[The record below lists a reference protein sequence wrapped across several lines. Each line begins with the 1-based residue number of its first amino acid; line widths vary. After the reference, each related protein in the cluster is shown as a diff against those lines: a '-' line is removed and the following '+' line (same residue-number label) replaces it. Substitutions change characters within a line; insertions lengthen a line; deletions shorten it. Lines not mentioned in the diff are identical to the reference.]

1 MPKPSPVWCGVVSEK
16 SNRKGLG
23 VFYMRAKQ
31 WTYLINGCELVWM
44 ALKNLNSYMG
54 NIYGRLAKF
63 N

>member
-1 MPKPSPVWCGVVSEK
+1 MPKPSPVWCGVVSENQIEK
-16 SNRKGLG
+16 VG